1 MNSTFNPQTAQM
13 RINEIQKL
21 YREWTQLVPKLEAA
35 RQDWQH
41 GMEIMEKLAQFYF
54 NGEYRRYYDALEN
67 GLEVDLRTEGEYSVM
82 GEDTLWNAFHE
93 QQRLAW
99 QRLRSAI
106 AVLDKEGET
115 GE

>member
-1 MNSTFNPQTAQM
+1 MNPPLELSTMQI
-13 RINEIQKL
+13 RINEIQRL
-21 YREWTQLVPKLEAA
+21 YRDWTQLVPKLEAA

-41 GMEIMEKLAQFYF
+41 GMEIMQKLAQFYF
-54 NGEYRRYYDALEN
+54 SGEFRHYYEALEN
-67 GLEVDLRTEGEYSVM
+67 SPDIDLRTEGEYSVM
-82 GEDTLWNAFHE
+82 SEDTLWNAFHE
-93 QQRLAW
+93 QRQFAW